1 MIAKLEAPPDPSP
14 PREEGVGGGER
25 QAPLSPLPPLL
36 RGAAPRTGA
45 SGVGGG
51 GHPGQLTLHD
61 RLLGVRDRILSS
73 ARFQRFAGA
82 FALTRP
88 IARHRASALFD
99 LCAGFVYSQI
109 LLSCVRLKLFDH
121 LADSP
126 VAAADLASRLSL
138 PPDSMILLLDAAVSL
153 KLAQRR
159 SNSRDGFARYGLG
172 PLGAA
177 LRGNPGVVAMIEH
190 HAMLYNDLRDP
201 LALLRGQ
208 QARGE
213 LAAYWPYAARDDA
226 PLTQDRVAPYTAL
239 MSASQPMITQQVL
252 RAHSFKPHRCLL
264 DIGGGDGTFLS
275 AVAQRYPDLRGVL
288 FDLPAVA
295 DSASERFRNNGLAS
309 RAVAVGGSFLTDDL
323 PTGADII
330 SLVRVIHDH
339 DDDHVM
345 TLLRKIRSALPDDG
359 TLIIAEPISGTSGAE
374 PIGDAY
380 FAFYLLAMGSGR
392 PRTFVKLQ
400 NMLRDAG
407 FSNVALKP
415 SDMPMLASVIIAQPS
430 RAVDTNY
437 VNQT

>member
-1 MIAKLEAPPDPSP
+1 MSVIVSEMAVAD
-14 PREEGVGGGER
+14 R
-25 QAPLSPLPPLL
+25 
-36 RGAAPRTGA
+36 
-45 SGVGGG
+45 
-51 GHPGQLTLHD
+51 LTLRD
-61 RLLGVRDRILSS
+61 RALGVRDRILSS
-73 ARFQRFAGA
+73 ERFQRFAGA

-88 IARHRASALFD
+88 IARQRASALFD

-121 LADSP
+121 LAGGP
-126 VAAADLASRLSL
+126 VSANDLASRLSM
-138 PPDSMILLLDAAVSL
+138 PIESMTLLLDAAVSL

-159 SNSRDGFARYGLG
+159 SGGRYGLG
-172 PLGAA
+172 SLGAA

-201 LALLRGQ
+201 LALLRGDRG
-208 QARGE
+208 RGE
-213 LAAYWPYAARDDA
+213 LAAYWPYAARGDA
-226 PLTQDRVAPYTAL
+226 PLTQDSVAPYTAL

-252 RAHSFKPHRCLL
+252 RAYSFKPHRCLL

-275 AVAQRYPDLRGVL
+275 AVAMQYSNLRGVL

-295 DSASERFRNNGLAS
+295 DAASARFRSNGLAS
-309 RAVAVGGSFLTDDL
+309 RAVAIGGSFLTDDL

-345 TLLRKIRSALPDDG
+345 TLLRKIRRALPDDG
-359 TLIIAEPISGTSGAE
+359 TLVIAEPISGTAGAE

-392 PRTFVKLQ
+392 PRTFEKLQ
-400 NMLRDAG
+400 NMLCNAG
-407 FSNVALKP
+407 FSNVVLKP
-415 SDMPMLASVIIAQPS
+415 SDMPMLTSVIIANPS
-430 RAVDTNY
+430 RAVDTNN

>member
-1 MIAKLEAPPDPSP
+1 MSVIVSEMAVAD
-14 PREEGVGGGER
+14 R
-25 QAPLSPLPPLL
+25 
-36 RGAAPRTGA
+36 
-45 SGVGGG
+45 
-51 GHPGQLTLHD
+51 LTLRD
-61 RLLGVRDRILSS
+61 RALGVRDRILSS
-73 ARFQRFAGA
+73 ERFQRFAGA

-88 IARHRASALFD
+88 IARQRASALFD

-121 LADSP
+121 LAGGP
-126 VAAADLASRLSL
+126 VSANDLASRLSM
-138 PPDSMILLLDAAVSL
+138 PIESMTLLLDAAVSL

-159 SNSRDGFARYGLG
+159 SGCRYGLG
-172 PLGAA
+172 SLGAA

-201 LALLRGQ
+201 LALLRGDRG
-208 QARGE
+208 RGE
-213 LAAYWPYAARDDA
+213 LAAYWPYAARGDA
-226 PLTQDRVAPYTAL
+226 PLTQDSVAPYTAL

-252 RAHSFKPHRCLL
+252 RAYSFKPHRCLL

-275 AVAQRYPDLRGVL
+275 AVAMQYSNLRGVL

-295 DSASERFRNNGLAS
+295 DAASARFRSNGLAS
-309 RAVAVGGSFLTDDL
+309 RAVAIGGSFLTDDL

-345 TLLRKIRSALPDDG
+345 TLLRKIRRALPDDG
-359 TLIIAEPISGTSGAE
+359 TLVIAEPISGTAGAE

-392 PRTFVKLQ
+392 PRTFEKLQ

-407 FSNVALKP
+407 FSNVVLKP
-415 SDMPMLASVIIAQPS
+415 SDMPMLTSVIIANPS
-430 RAVDTNY
+430 RAVDTNN